1 MFKFLIVFEKTKTGY
16 SAFSPDLQGC
26 IATGS
31 TKDET
36 EENMFTAVQLHLKGM
51 IADKI
56 PIPKPKSISEY
67 ILVDSKQL
75 SSA

>member
-56 PIPKPKSISEY
+56 PVPKPQSPSEY
-67 ILVDSKQL
+67 ILLDSKHL